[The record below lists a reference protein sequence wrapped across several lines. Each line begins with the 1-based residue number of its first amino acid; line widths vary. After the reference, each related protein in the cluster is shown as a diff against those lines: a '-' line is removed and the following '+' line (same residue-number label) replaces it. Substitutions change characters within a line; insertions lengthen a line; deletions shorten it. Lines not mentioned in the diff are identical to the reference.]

1 MFSKKVLPWLFVI
14 SISLPVFAQDRSA
27 VKFAK
32 RISTADARKHLTILS
47 SDEYE
52 GRETG
57 KLGAEKAA
65 TYIAQQFKMLGL
77 HAPVNGSYFQTFPLV
92 ENVFEMK
99 AFTINGS
106 SLNYAKDFYF
116 STIPNATKIKT
127 NEIVY
132 IGYGIDSETYK
143 DLDGTDIAGKVVLL
157 INKDEPNDKVKSAGI
172 KTDEASDWSINRL
185 KRISYIQSK
194 NPALILA
201 VGSDVNEAI
210 ENYKINFPGKG
221 RLSIKNS
228 IGAQSF
234 IQTPIVPVANIS
246 PAIAALFLKNS
257 TKTYE
262 DIKAS
267 INGTAAPKSQVVKAD
282 FEADFGLYVK
292 DIISKNVLGFLPGT
306 DLKDE
311 ILIFSAH
318 YDHIGVSDTGTD
330 RINNGADDD
339 GSGTTAVIELARAFT
354 KAKKRGKGPRRSIL
368 FLTVS
373 GEEKGLLGSEWYSDH
388 PIFPLSQ
395 TITDLNI
402 DMIGRIDP
410 SHTVNPNYC
419 YLIGSDKLSTDLHK
433 ISENANSI
441 YTKLNIDYKFND
453 PNDPERIYYR
463 SDHYNFAK
471 HNIPIIFYFNGVHED
486 YHKPSDE
493 VSKINFDLLVKRAQ
507 LVYYTGWDLA
517 NRNKRPIVDVKSDM
531 PPKG

>member
-1 MFSKKVLPWLFVI
+1 MILKKALPWFFVI
-14 SISLPVFAQDRSA
+14 SLSLPALAQDHVA
-27 VKFAK
+27 TKFAK
-32 RISTADARKHLTILS
+32 RISASDAKKHLTILS

-57 KLGAEKAA
+57 KPGAEKAA
-65 TYIAQQFKMLGL
+65 EYIAAQFKKLGL
-77 HAPVNGSYFQTFPLV
+77 LAPVNGSYFQNFPLW
-92 ENVFEMK
+92 ENVFEVK
-99 AFTINGS
+99 AFNINGK
-106 SLNYAKDFYF
+106 SLTYGKDFNL
-116 STIPNATKIKT
+116 STIPNVTTIKT

-143 DLDGTDIAGKVVLL
+143 DLEGTDIAGKVVLL
-157 INKDEPNDKVKSAGI
+157 INRDEPIDKGKLAKNEEI
-172 KTDEASDWSINRL
+172 TDWSASRL

-201 VGSDVNEAI
+201 VSPEENDAT
-210 ENYKINFPGKG
+210 ENYPISFPGKG
-221 RLSIKNS
+221 RLALKPTSYLKTTQ
-228 IGAQSF
+228 AA
-234 IQTPIVPVANIS
+234 PVANIS
-246 PAIAALFLKNS
+246 PSVAELFLKNS
-257 TKTYE
+257 AKTYE
-262 DIKAS
+262 ALKAS
-267 INGTAAPKSQVVKAD
+267 INEISAPKTQTVKVE
-282 FEADFGLYVK
+282 FNADFGIQVK
-292 DIISKNVLGFLPGT
+292 QVNSKNVLGFLPGT
-306 DLKDE
+306 DLKEE
-311 ILIFSAH
+311 ILVFSAH
-318 YDHIGVSDTGTD
+318 YDHIGVSETGAD
-330 RINNGADDD
+330 KINNGADDD

-354 KAKKRGKGPRRSIL
+354 KAKNRGKGPRRSIL

-373 GEEKGLLGSEWYSDH
+373 GEEKGLLGSEWYSEH
-388 PIFPLSQ
+388 PVFPLAQ

-410 SHTVNPNYC
+410 AHAANPNYC

-441 YTKLNIDYKFND
+441 YTKLSIDYKFND

-517 NRNKRPIVDVKSDM
+517 NRNKRPLVDVKSDM
-531 PPKG
+531 PPKR

>member
-1 MFSKKVLPWLFVI
+1 MILKKALPWFFVI
-14 SISLPVFAQDRSA
+14 GISLPVFAQDPSA
-27 VKFAK
+27 IKFAK
-32 RISTADARKHLTILS
+32 RISASDAKKHLTILS
-47 SDEYE
+47 SDEYA

-57 KLGAEKAA
+57 KPGAEKAA
-65 TYIAQQFKMLGL
+65 NYIAQQFKKLGL
-77 HAPVNGSYFQTFPLV
+77 QAPVNGSYFQDFPLW
-92 ENVFEMK
+92 ENVFEVK
-99 AFTINGS
+99 SFTINGKDLS
-106 SLNYAKDFYF
+106 YGKDFYF
-116 STIPNATKIKT
+116 STIPTATTIET

-132 IGYGIDSETYK
+132 IGYGTDSETYS
-143 DLDGTDIAGKVVLL
+143 DLEGTDIAGKVVLL
-157 INKDEPNDKVKSAGI
+157 INKDEPTDKGKSATS
-172 KTDEASDWSINRL
+172 KTEEATDWTTNRL
-185 KRISYIQSK
+185 KRITYIQSK

-201 VGSDVNEAI
+201 VSPDVNENI
-210 ENYKINFPGKG
+210 EYYPISFPGKG
-221 RLSIKNS
+221 RLVLKKPISLSNV
-228 IGAQSF
+228 
-234 IQTPIVPVANIS
+234 IQAAPVANIS
-246 PAIAALFLKNS
+246 PTIAGLFLKNS
-257 TKTYE
+257 AKTYE
-262 DIKAS
+262 DLKAS
-267 INGTAAPKSQVVKAD
+267 INETSAPKTQTVKVD
-282 FEADFGLYVK
+282 FNADFGIRVK
-292 DIISKNVLGFLPGT
+292 SVNSKNVLGFLPGT

-311 ILIFSAH
+311 ILVFSAH
-318 YDHIGVSDTGTD
+318 YDHIGISETGAD
-330 RINNGADDD
+330 KINNGADDD

-354 KAKKRGKGPRRSIL
+354 KAKKKGKGPKRSIL

-373 GEEKGLLGSEWYSDH
+373 GEEKGLLGSEWYSEH
-388 PIFPLSQ
+388 PVFPLGQ

-402 DMIGRIDP
+402 DMIGRVDP
-410 SHTVNPNYC
+410 SHAANPNYC

-531 PPKG
+531 PSKR